1 MIRKTYSSVAGY
13 RCVIF
18 ELPASLWADRV
29 FVVGDFPQGQ
39 PSQTPLVQAR
49 DGVWRAAL
57 DLPTGQSY
65 HFHYLVNG
73 ERRTDF
79 HADGFATAASGFP
92 TSLIDMH

>member
-1 MIRKTYSSVAGY
+1 MIHKTHASVAGY
-13 RCVIF
+13 RRVIF
-18 ELPASLWADRV
+18 ELPASLWADRI
-29 FVVGDFPQGQ
+29 FVVGDFNHGQ

-57 DLPTGQSY
+57 DLPSGQSY
-65 HFHYLVNG
+65 HFHYMVNG

-92 TSLIDMH
+92 TSLIDLN